1 MDLSNYNLT
10 PSAKKAIE
18 NSVLIAKD
26 FGHLKVIDLHITAAV
41 LQFDHSNIDYV
52 FNSHGISKE
61 AINQNIDNVLL
72 NYKEPRRKKEIFS
85 PEVKTILDNSL
96 LISRRFKDN
105 YIGIDH
111 ILFSVLTIR
120 KDISDFFAALGVDLQ
135 SFLKTLKDL
144 IKFGP
149 PEEKIHSGIPD
160 QALPKKNPPFD
171 ISDCSENL
179 NHKIFKRG
187 DFEISGREKEIER
200 IFEILLKRNKSNAI
214 LVGEAGVGKTAIAEG
229 LAEKIVKREC
239 PDLLMHKEVISLDLT
254 SIIAGTIY
262 RGQMEQK
269 LKDMLSHL
277 SKNKQYILF
286 IDEIH
291 TIIGAG
297 SGTEGGLDFAN
308 IFKPALSRGN
318 ISCIGATTMH
328 EYNKFFKQDS
338 ALDRRFEKIEILE
351 PTKQETLDLIK
362 VAKKPYERYHQ
373 VQYSEEALEK
383 IVDLCDF
390 YLTNKKF
397 PDKAFDII
405 DESGAKTKKV
415 NISRPKKAKDM
426 EGKLMQEKF
435 KSTDEYGK
443 YFEKYTKILQ
453 KWGKTLENKV
463 FDVDIDTIYD
473 IFASKLKISKED
485 VKNKRNAPPFG
496 KIGF

>member
-1 MDLSNYNLT
+1 MDLSNYSLT

-18 NSVLIAKD
+18 NSALIAKD
-26 FGHLKVIDLHITAAV
+26 FGHLKVIDLHLTSAL

-52 FNSHGISKE
+52 FNSNGIIKE
-61 AINQNIDNVLL
+61 AINQNIDHVLL
-72 NYKEPRRKKEIFS
+72 NYKEPKRKKEIFS
-85 PEVKTILDNSL
+85 PEIKEILDFSL
-96 LISRRFKDN
+96 IQSRKFKDN

-111 ILFSVLTIR
+111 ILFSILVTR
-120 KDISDFFAALGVDLQ
+120 KDIADFLVALGIDIQ
-135 SFLKTLKDL
+135 SLLKDLKEL

-149 PEEKIHSGIPD
+149 PEEKIHSGMPD

-171 ISDCSENL
+171 ISDWSENL
-179 NHKIFKRG
+179 NHKILKRG

-239 PDLLMHKEVISLDLT
+239 PDLLMHKEVIALDLT

-318 ISCIGATTMH
+318 ISCIGATTML

-373 VQYSEEALEK
+373 VQYSEEVLEK
-383 IVDLCDF
+383 IIDLCDF
-390 YLTNKKF
+390 YLKNKKF

-426 EGKLMQEKF
+426 EGKLMEEEF
-435 KSTDEYGK
+435 KTTDEYGK

-453 KWGKTLENKV
+453 KWGKSLENKV
-463 FDVDIDTIYD
+463 FDVDMDTVYD

-485 VKNKRNAPPFG
+485 VKNKRNAPSFG
-496 KIGF
+496 RIGF

>member
-1 MDLSNYNLT
+1 
-10 PSAKKAIE
+10 
-18 NSVLIAKD
+18 
-26 FGHLKVIDLHITAAV
+26 
-41 LQFDHSNIDYV
+41 
-52 FNSHGISKE
+52 
-61 AINQNIDNVLL
+61 
-72 NYKEPRRKKEIFS
+72 
-85 PEVKTILDNSL
+85 
-96 LISRRFKDN
+96 
-105 YIGIDH
+105 
-111 ILFSVLTIR
+111 
-120 KDISDFFAALGVDLQ
+120 
-135 SFLKTLKDL
+135 
-144 IKFGP
+144 
-149 PEEKIHSGIPD
+149 
-160 QALPKKNPPFD
+160 
-171 ISDCSENL
+171 
-179 NHKIFKRG
+179 
-187 DFEISGREKEIER
+187 
-200 IFEILLKRNKSNAI
+200 
-214 LVGEAGVGKTAIAEG
+214 
-229 LAEKIVKREC
+229 
-239 PDLLMHKEVISLDLT
+239 MHKEVIALDLT

-351 PTKQETLDLIK
+351 PTKQ
-362 VAKKPYERYHQ
+362 KPYESYHQ
-373 VQYSEEALEK
+373 VQYSEEVLEK

-405 DESGAKTKKV
+405 DESGAKTKKI